1 MKYKPFFIFITFI
14 LLISAVGNII
24 KNTKK
29 EYPEIK
35 EQFIDYLTNSHDLV
49 ISNGYVYKSS
59 RSTNGVEEGDFIGV
73 FYDER
78 DPSFMIQLSINQH
91 DHSFRDTFDS
101 KTFWIR
107 QEIFEVM
114 NKYRKDNEFNG
125 YLDFSPEGIRGPSL
139 TSVTY
144 GSINPTIN
152 YSVINEEID
161 IEKELE
167 TDFHIAKEVNEI
179 IKSHYDMELNR
190 VGVTYFELNGFD
202 FESYLEQYIKNNG
215 EGIYGS
221 SITSYGHLNKPHV
234 YGVKN
239 VSAPI
244 RVFEYGVSRFEKADY
259 HLRLDN
265 LEQFKDEAN
274 RNYNE
279 QYKKADSN

>member
-1 MKYKPFFIFITFI
+1 
-14 LLISAVGNII
+14 
-24 KNTKK
+24 
-29 EYPEIK
+29 
-35 EQFIDYLTNSHDLV
+35 
-49 ISNGYVYKSS
+49 
-59 RSTNGVEEGDFIGV
+59 
-73 FYDER
+73 
-78 DPSFMIQLSINQH
+78 MIQLSINQH

-152 YSVINEEID
+152 YSVISEEID

-167 TDFHIAKEVNEI
+167 ADFHIAKEVNEI
-179 IKSHYDMELNR
+179 IKKHYDMELNR
-190 VGVTYFELNGFD
+190 VGVTYFERNGFD
-202 FESYLEQYIKNNG
+202 FESYLEQYKKNNG
-215 EGIYGS
+215 EGIYG
-221 SITSYGHLNKPHV
+221 I
-234 YGVKN
+234 
-239 VSAPI
+239 
-244 RVFEYGVSRFEKADY
+244 FEKADY